1 MPNWLGN
8 PVQSKPQSVR
18 EMALQD
24 PLNQPN
30 AKAFLSAIQ
39 TVTGQKGLASQ
50 LRMISITMPSLNGV
64 FTDPEK
70 FFELAANIKTEY
82 ERILS
87 DNNSEV
93 VTTGTR

>member
-1 MPNWLGN
+1 
-8 PVQSKPQSVR
+8 
-18 EMALQD
+18 MALLD
-24 PLNQPN
+24 PLNSPK

-39 TVTGQKGLASQ
+39 TVTGQKGLGSQ

-64 FTDPEK
+64 FSDPEK
-70 FFELAANIKTEY
+70 FFELAANIKSEY

-87 DNNSEV
+87 DNSEV